1 MRPTIRYI
9 LLIMTILLL
18 PMGGLA
24 QRALGSTIVFL
35 RLQEPFIVSLGNVG
49 LNLLVVI
56 ASIVI
61 LLIMRFVMRAGRV
74 EHRGLVFTIIPFL
87 SAVPVLVFLIVKY
100 PLYAMGIDST
110 IAVATSFVVTVIAS
124 VVLRVNYTTLYLGI
138 FIGSLVID
146 VTASIMAGD
155 IYNLGFYVIGYYGPF
170 DGLVITPVFSV
181 LLASLLTPETPNPS
195 ITSIQQ
201 CLNEPEAVL
210 EVRTTLLAII
220 GHAWF

>member
-1 MRPTIRYI
+1 
-9 LLIMTILLL
+9 
-18 PMGGLA
+18 MGGLA
-24 QRALGSTIVFL
+24 QRVLGSTIVFL

-61 LLIMRFVMRAGRV
+61 LLIMRFVMRTGRV

-110 IAVATSFVVTVIAS
+110 VAIATSFVTTIIAS
-124 VVLRVNYTTLYLGI
+124 VVLRVNYTTLYLGV

-146 VTASIMAGD
+146 VTASVMAGD
-155 IYNLGFYVIGYYGPF
+155 VYRLGCFVVGYYGPI
-170 DGLVITPVFSV
+170 DGLVSVLVFSV
-181 LLASLLTPETPNPS
+181 LLASLLTPETPNLS
-195 ITSIQQ
+195 ID
-201 CLNEPEAVL
+201 
-210 EVRTTLLAII
+210 
-220 GHAWF
+220 FD

>member
-1 MRPTIRYI
+1 MRPAIRYI

-24 QRALGSTIVFL
+24 QRVLGSTIVFL

-61 LLIMRFVMRAGRV
+61 LLIMRFVMRTGRV
-74 EHRGLVFTIIPFL
+74 GHRGLVFTIIPFL
-87 SAVPVLVFLIVKY
+87 SAVPVLVFLINKY

-110 IAVATSFVVTVIAS
+110 VAIATSFVTTVIAS
-124 VVLRVNYTTLYLGI
+124 VVLRVNYTTLYLGV

-146 VTASIMAGD
+146 VTASIMAGV
-155 IYNLGFYVIGYYGPF
+155 IYNLGIYVIGYYGPF
-170 DGLVITPVFSV
+170 DGLVITPVFSI

-201 CLNEPEAVL
+201 CLNEPEAL
-210 EVRTTLLAII
+210 PKIHTTLSTII
-220 GHAWF
+220 SHAWF